1 MENLAKL
8 KNLIA
13 AAELDGE
20 KFYNKGN
27 TAAGTR
33 LRKTMQ
39 EIKTGAQAERNSVT
53 EKKNNK

>member
-8 KNLIA
+8 KTLIA
-13 AAELDGE
+13 AAELDGD

-27 TAAGTR
+27 AAAGTR

-39 EIKTGAQAERNSVT
+39 EIKTVAQAVRNNVT
-53 EKKNNK
+53 EQKNAK